1 MKIRIAI
8 PTTKHTGLKDRVSK
22 VFGKAKTFTIID
34 VEDEEVKNIRVI
46 DNPAESYEYGSGP
59 VAVKTLAD
67 EEVDWVVTGHLGPGA
82 ANILE
87 HYNIS
92 HFLVESDQKV
102 SACLKEALSEF
113 KTE

>member
-1 MKIRIAI
+1 MKLKIAI
-8 PTTKHTGLKDRVSK
+8 PTKNHTGLKDRVSK
-22 VFGKAKTFTIID
+22 VFGKAKTFTLID
-34 VEDEEVKNIRVI
+34 VEDGEVTNVRVI
-46 DNPAESYEYGSGP
+46 DNPAESYKYGSGP

-102 SACLKEALSEF
+102 SACLQEALSKF
-113 KTE
+113 KTK